1 MYMQKRHFL
10 MAVLLILLFG
20 LKTNAQI
27 LTPSNSVKEVSEY
40 HIPFSSNLVTDHS
53 SKIVR
58 WREDASVVLNNIDS
72 NYQATFGLLRKG
84 NTLTTITASLPIGYK
99 INDFTIL
106 NDTLYFV
113 GNKPDV
119 TDTTK
124 GIIGYVEVGD
134 LFSNNNQSI
143 TYAEIRTTKDLFR
156 VEAYNKNNGET
167 VVAAVGRQLYGNPYF
182 VEGPGAGFDPEFPSG
197 PELPLPPNS
206 NIVEPQI
213 TGENQVQTNSLNEIG
228 PAWYTDTLKYRH
240 CLATLNINRTTN
252 GVNHQYDL
260 WYLPGV
266 ASIEIIRDF
275 SLTSDYIYIVSTLYE
290 PVSCP
295 NYKTLTLHWFDK
307 NNLNVRKAKKIN
319 GSKYML
325 NFSNNRGNFKTTC
338 VGGNDIAVCFM
349 ADLGVYCNVLYKL
362 RLDTTTVTPIFTHY
376 FADAGQNIKHPVW
389 DLEYIKK
396 FNMLAVLKRSS
407 KYEYVDEVWH
417 LSMNENTMMPYE
429 SYVHTKH
436 YDNLSSLELY
446 DDIYLGIYGNIPSRK
461 ILLEKQC
468 NEFNSYGNCYDIRKD
483 KVYSELLPNIYDY
496 SLTTQCRFADLSSLI
511 YNPIIL
517 PTTQTVNVFNTLQIN
532 QQKII
537 KPCDNINT
545 DIIYKQPAVIK

>member
-1 MYMQKRHFL
+1 MKKNL
-10 MAVLLILLFG
+10 SLIVVLLILLFG

-27 LTPSNSVKEVSEY
+27 LTPDNSVKEVSEY
-40 HIPFSSNLVTDHS
+40 HVSTSSNLVTDHS

-58 WREDASVVLNNIDS
+58 WKNDTSVVLNNIDS
-72 NYQATFGLLRKG
+72 NYQATFELLIKG

-99 INDFTIL
+99 INDFTIFK
-106 NDTLYFV
+106 DTLYFV
-113 GNKPDV
+113 GNKLDAI
-119 TDTTK
+119 DTTK
-124 GIIGYVEVGD
+124 GIIGYVRVGD
-134 LFSNNNQSI
+134 LFSNSNQSI

-182 VEGPGAGFDPEFPSG
+182 VEGPGTGFDPEFPSG

-228 PAWYTDTLKYRH
+228 PAWYMDTLKYRH
-240 CLATLNINRTTN
+240 CLATLNITRTTN

-266 ASIEIIRDF
+266 DTVEIIRDF
-275 SLTSDYIYIVSTLYE
+275 SLTSDYIYIVSTLKE
-290 PVSCP
+290 PVISPIC
-295 NYKTLTLHWFDK
+295 KTLTLHWFDK
-307 NNLNVRKAKKIN
+307 NNLNVRRAKQLY
-319 GSKYML
+319 GSEYMFD
-325 NFSNNRGNFKTTC
+325 FSNNRGNLKTTC

-349 ADLGVYCNVLYKL
+349 ANVGLYCNVLYKL
-362 RLDTTTVTPIFTHY
+362 RLDTITVTPIFAHY

-396 FNMLAVLKRSS
+396 FNMLAVLKSSS

-446 DDIYLGIYGNIPSRK
+446 DDIYLGIYGNVPTRK
-461 ILLEKQC
+461 ILFEKQC
-468 NEFNSYGNCYDIRKD
+468 NEFNSYGNCYDIRQD
-483 KVYSELLPNIYDY
+483 SVYLELLPTIQPYN
-496 SLTTQCRFADLSSLI
+496 LTEQCRFANLSSLI
-511 YNPIIL
+511 YNPITL
-517 PTTQTVNVFNTLQIN
+517 PTTQSVNVFNTLQIN

-537 KPCDNINT
+537 KSCENIKT
-545 DIIYKQPAVIK
+545 DIIYKQPAVIR

>member
-1 MYMQKRHFL
+1 MRKNLSLIAM
-10 MAVLLILLFG
+10 LLILLFSA
-20 LKTNAQI
+20 KTNAQI

-58 WREDASVVLNNIDS
+58 WKENASVVLNNIDT
-72 NYQATFGLLRKG
+72 NYQATFGLLRRG
-84 NTLTTITASLPIGYK
+84 DTLTTRTIYLPIGYK

-106 NDTLYFV
+106 KDTLYFV
-113 GNKPDV
+113 GNKPDAI
-119 TDTTK
+119 DTTK
-124 GIIGYVEVGD
+124 GIIGYIKVGD
-134 LFSNNNQSI
+134 LFSNSNQTI

-167 VVAAVGRQLYGNPYF
+167 VVAAVGRQLYGLPYF

-213 TGENQVQTNSLNEIG
+213 TGENQVQTNSLNEIA

-240 CLATLNINRTTN
+240 CLATLNITRTTN

-260 WYLPGV
+260 WYLPNV
-266 ASIEIIRDF
+266 ENIEQINDF
-275 SLTSDYIYIVSTLYE
+275 CLTSDYICIVAVDYTSQPQY
-290 PVSCP
+290 SG
-295 NYKTLTLHWFDK
+295 KTFTLHWFDK
-307 NNLNVRKAKKIN
+307 NNLNIRNAKRLVGAIQ
-319 GSKYML
+319 SFSY
-325 NFSNNRGNFKTTC
+325 SNNRGNLKTTC
-338 VGGNDIAVCFM
+338 VGGNDIALCYI
-349 ADLGVYCNVLYKL
+349 ADVGLYCNVLYKL
-362 RLDTTTVTPIFTHY
+362 RLDTITVTPIFAHY

-396 FNMLAVLKRSS
+396 FNMLAVLKSSS

-429 SYVHTKH
+429 SYVHTKY

-483 KVYSELLPNIYDY
+483 RVYPELLPKIYNY
-496 SLTTQCRFADLSSLI
+496 SVANRCSFADMVQSPLDLLT
-511 YNPIIL
+511 L
-517 PTTQTVNVFNTLQIN
+517 PATQTVNVFNTLQIN
-532 QQKII
+532 QQNII

>member
-1 MYMQKRHFL
+1 MKKTLSLIAM
-10 MAVLLILLFG
+10 LLILLFSA
-20 LKTNAQI
+20 KTNAQI

-58 WREDASVVLNNIDS
+58 WKENASVVLNNIDT
-72 NYQATFGLLRKG
+72 NYQATFGLLRRG
-84 NTLTTITASLPIGYK
+84 DTLTTRTASLPIGYK

-106 NDTLYFV
+106 KDTLYFV
-113 GNKPDV
+113 GNKPDAI
-119 TDTTK
+119 DTTK
-124 GIIGYVEVGD
+124 GIIGYIKVGD
-134 LFSNNNQSI
+134 LFSNSNQTI

-167 VVAAVGRQLYGNPYF
+167 VVAAVGRQLYGLPYF
-182 VEGPGAGFDPEFPSG
+182 VEGPGTGFDPEFPSG

-213 TGENQVQTNSLNEIG
+213 TGENQVQTNSLNEIA

-240 CLATLNINRTTN
+240 CLATLNITRTTN

-260 WYLPGV
+260 WYLPNV
-266 ASIEIIRDF
+266 ENIEQINDF
-275 SLTSDYIYIVSTLYE
+275 CLTSDYICIVAVDNTSETWYLG
-290 PVSCP
+290 
-295 NYKTLTLHWFDK
+295 KTFTLHWFDK
-307 NNLNVRKAKKIN
+307 NNLNTRNAKRLVGAMQSFYSYDEK
-319 GSKYML
+319 
-325 NFSNNRGNFKTTC
+325 GNLKTTC
-338 VGGNDIAVCFM
+338 VGGNDIALCYM
-349 ADLGVYCNVLYKL
+349 ADVGLYCNVLYKL
-362 RLDTTTVTPIFTHY
+362 RLDTITVTPIFAHY

-396 FNMLAVLKRSS
+396 FNMLAVLKSSS

-429 SYVHTKH
+429 SYVHTKY

-483 KVYSELLPNIYDY
+483 RVYPELLPKIYNY
-496 SLTTQCRFADLSSLI
+496 SVANRCSFADMVQSPLDLLT
-511 YNPIIL
+511 L
-517 PTTQTVNVFNTLQIN
+517 PATQTVNVFNTLQIN
-532 QQKII
+532 QQNII

>member
-1 MYMQKRHFL
+1 MKKNLSLIAM
-10 MAVLLILLFG
+10 LLILLFSA
-20 LKTNAQI
+20 KTNAQI

-40 HIPFSSNLVTDHS
+40 HIPFSSNLLTDHS

-58 WREDASVVLNNIDS
+58 WKENASVVLSNIDT
-72 NYQATFGLLRKG
+72 NYQATFGLLRRG
-84 NTLTTITASLPIGYK
+84 DTLTTRTASLPIGYK

-106 NDTLYFV
+106 KDTLYFV
-113 GNKPDV
+113 GNKPDAI
-119 TDTTK
+119 DTTK
-124 GIIGYVEVGD
+124 GIIGYIKVGD
-134 LFSNNNQSI
+134 LFSNSNQTI

-167 VVAAVGRQLYGNPYF
+167 VVAAVGRQLYGLPYF
-182 VEGPGAGFDPEFPSG
+182 VEGPGTGFDPEFPSG

-213 TGENQVQTNSLNEIG
+213 TGENQVQTNSLNEIA

-240 CLATLNINRTTN
+240 CLATLNITRTTN

-260 WYLPGV
+260 WYLPNV
-266 ASIEIIRDF
+266 ENIEQINDF
-275 SLTSDYIYIVSTLYE
+275 CLTSDYICIVAVDNTSETWYLG
-290 PVSCP
+290 
-295 NYKTLTLHWFDK
+295 KTFTLHWFDK
-307 NNLNVRKAKKIN
+307 NNLNIRNAKRLVGAIQ
-319 GSKYML
+319 SFSY
-325 NFSNNRGNFKTTC
+325 SNNRGNLKTTC
-338 VGGNDIAVCFM
+338 VGGNDIALCYM
-349 ADLGVYCNVLYKL
+349 GNTGVNCNILYKL
-362 RLDTTTVTPIFTHY
+362 RLDTTTVAPIFAHY
-376 FADAGQNIKHPVW
+376 FGDSGNDIKHPVW

-396 FNMLAVLKRSS
+396 FNMLAVLKSSS
-407 KYEYVDEVWH
+407 KYQGVDEVWH

-429 SYVHTKH
+429 SYVHTKY

-483 KVYSELLPNIYDY
+483 RVYPELLPAIYDY
-496 SLTTQCRFADLSSLI
+496 SVANRCSFADIVQSPLDLLT
-511 YNPIIL
+511 L
-517 PTTQTVNVFNTLQIN
+517 PATQTVNVFNTLQIN
-532 QQKII
+532 QQNII
-537 KPCDNINT
+537 KPCDNIDT

>member
-1 MYMQKRHFL
+1 MKKNLFFI
-10 MAVLLILLFG
+10 AVLLILLFG

-58 WREDASVVLNNIDS
+58 WKENASVVLNNIDT
-72 NYQATFGLLRKG
+72 NYQATFGLLRRG
-84 NTLTTITASLPIGYK
+84 DTLTTRTIYLPIGYK

-113 GNKPDV
+113 GNKPDA

-124 GIIGYVEVGD
+124 GIIGYVRVGD
-134 LFSNNNQSI
+134 LFSNSNQSI

-167 VVAAVGRQLYGNPYF
+167 VVAAVGRQLYGLPYF

-240 CLATLNINRTTN
+240 CLATLNITRTTN

-260 WYLPGV
+260 WYLPNV
-266 ASIEIIRDF
+266 ENIEQINDF
-275 SLTSDYIYIVSTLYE
+275 CLTSDYICIVAVDYTSQPQY
-290 PVSCP
+290 SG
-295 NYKTLTLHWFDK
+295 KTFTLHWFDK
-307 NNLNVRKAKKIN
+307 NNLNIRNAKRLVGAIQ
-319 GSKYML
+319 SFSY
-325 NFSNNRGNFKTTC
+325 SNNRGNLKTTC
-338 VGGNDIAVCFM
+338 VGGNDIALCYI
-349 ADLGVYCNVLYKL
+349 ADVGLYCNVLYKL
-362 RLDTTTVTPIFTHY
+362 RLDTITVTPIFAHY

-396 FNMLAVLKRSS
+396 FNMLAVLKSSS

-417 LSMNENTMMPYE
+417 LSMNENTIMPYE
-429 SYVHTKH
+429 SYVHTK
-436 YDNLSSLELY
+436 YYYNLSSLELY
-446 DDIYLGIYGNIPSRK
+446 DDIYLGIYGNILSRK

-483 KVYSELLPNIYDY
+483 RVYPELLPKIYNY
-496 SLTTQCRFADLSSLI
+496 SVANRCSFADMVQSPLDLLT
-511 YNPIIL
+511 L
-517 PTTQTVNVFNTLQIN
+517 PATQTVNVFNTLQIN
-532 QQKII
+532 QQNII

>member
-1 MYMQKRHFL
+1 MRKNLSLIAM
-10 MAVLLILLFG
+10 LLILLFTA
-20 LKTNAQI
+20 KINAQV
-27 LTPSNSVKEVSEY
+27 LTPTNLVKEVSEY
-40 HIPFSSNLVTDHS
+40 HIPFSSNLVIDHS

-58 WREDASVVLNNIDS
+58 WREDASVVLNNIGS
-72 NYQATFGLLRKG
+72 NYQATFGLLRRG
-84 NTLTTITASLPIGYK
+84 DTLTTRIAYLPIGYK

-113 GNKPDV
+113 GNKPDAI
-119 TDTTK
+119 DTTK
-124 GIIGYVEVGD
+124 GVIGYVEVGD
-134 LFSNNNQSI
+134 LFSNSNQSI

-167 VVAAVGRQLYGNPYF
+167 VVAAVGRQLYGIPYF
-182 VEGPGAGFDPEFPSG
+182 VEGPGVGFDPEFPSG

-260 WYLPGV
+260 WYLPNV
-266 ASIEIIRDF
+266 ENIEQINDF
-275 SLTSDYIYIVSTLYE
+275 CLTSDYICIVAVYYTSQPRY
-290 PVSCP
+290 SG
-295 NYKTLTLHWFDK
+295 KTFTLHWFDK
-307 NNLNVRKAKKIN
+307 NNLNIRNAKRLVGAMQSFYYYDDK
-319 GSKYML
+319 
-325 NFSNNRGNFKTTC
+325 GNLKTTC
-338 VGGNDIAVCFM
+338 VGGNDIALCYMGYV
-349 ADLGVYCNVLYKL
+349 GVKCNILYKL
-362 RLDTTTVTPIFTHY
+362 RLDTTTVTPIFAHY
-376 FADAGQNIKHPVW
+376 FGDSGDGIKHPVW

-407 KYEYVDEVWH
+407 KYEGIDEVWH

-429 SYVHTKH
+429 SYVHTK
-436 YDNLSSLELY
+436 YYENLSSLELY
-446 DDIYLGIYGNIPSRK
+446 DGIYLGIYGNIPSRK
-461 ILLEKQC
+461 ILFEKQC

-483 KVYSELLPNIYDY
+483 RVYPELLPAIYGY
-496 SLTTQCRFADLSSLI
+496 SVANRCSFADIMQSPLDLLT
-511 YNPIIL
+511 L
-517 PTTQTVNVFNTLQIN
+517 PATQTVNVFNTLQIN
-532 QQKII
+532 QQNII

>member
-1 MYMQKRHFL
+1 MKKNL
-10 MAVLLILLFG
+10 SLIVVLLILLFSA
-20 LKTNAQI
+20 KTNAQI
-27 LTPSNSVKEVSEY
+27 LTPDNSVKEVSEY
-40 HIPFSSNLVTDHS
+40 HIPFSSNLVTDYS

-72 NYQATFGLLRKG
+72 NYQATFGLLKKG

-106 NDTLYFV
+106 KDTLYFV

-124 GIIGYVEVGD
+124 GVIGYVEVGD
-134 LFSNNNQSI
+134 LFSNSNQSI

-167 VVAAVGRQLYGNPYF
+167 VVAAVGRQLYGIPYF

-240 CLATLNINRTTN
+240 CLATLNITRTTN

-260 WYLPGV
+260 WYLPNV
-266 ASIEIIRDF
+266 ENIEQINDF
-275 SLTSDYIYIVSTLYE
+275 CLTSDYICIVAVDYTSQPQY
-290 PVSCP
+290 SG
-295 NYKTLTLHWFDK
+295 KTFTLHWFDK
-307 NNLNVRKAKKIN
+307 NNLNIRNAKRLVGAIQ
-319 GSKYML
+319 SFSY
-325 NFSNNRGNFKTTC
+325 SNNRGNLKTTC
-338 VGGNDIAVCFM
+338 VGGNDIALCYI
-349 ADLGVYCNVLYKL
+349 ADVGLYCNVLYKL
-362 RLDTTTVTPIFTHY
+362 RLDTITVTPIFAHY

-396 FNMLAVLKRSS
+396 FNMLAVLKSSS

-429 SYVHTKH
+429 SYVHTK
-436 YDNLSSLELY
+436 YYYNLSSLELY

-483 KVYSELLPNIYDY
+483 RVYPELLPKIYNY
-496 SLTTQCRFADLSSLI
+496 SVANRCSFADMMQSPLYLLT
-511 YNPIIL
+511 L
-517 PTTQTVNVFNTLQIN
+517 PATQTVNVFNTLQIN
-532 QQKII
+532 QQNII

>member
-1 MYMQKRHFL
+1 MKKNLFFI
-10 MAVLLILLFG
+10 AVLLILLFSA
-20 LKTNAQI
+20 KINAQI
-27 LTPSNSVKEVSEY
+27 LTPTNLLKEVSEY
-40 HIPFSSNLVTDHS
+40 HIPFSSNLVTGHS

-72 NYQATFGLLRKG
+72 NYQATFGLLRRG
-84 NTLTTITASLPIGYK
+84 DTLTTRTIYLPIGYK

-113 GNKPDV
+113 GNKPDA

-124 GIIGYVEVGD
+124 GIIGYIKVGD
-134 LFSNNNQSI
+134 LFSNSNQTI

-167 VVAAVGRQLYGNPYF
+167 VVAAVGRQLYGLPYF

-213 TGENQVQTNSLNEIG
+213 TGENQVQTNNLDEIG

-260 WYLPGV
+260 WYLPNV
-266 ASIEIIRDF
+266 ENVEQINDF
-275 SLTSDYIYIVSTLYE
+275 CLTSDYICIVAVDNTLQPRY
-290 PVSCP
+290 SG
-295 NYKTLTLHWFDK
+295 KTFTLHWFDK
-307 NNLNVRKAKKIN
+307 NNLNIRNAKHLV
-319 GSKYML
+319 GAMQS
-325 NFSNNRGNFKTTC
+325 FSSYDDKGNLKTTC
-338 VGGNDIAVCFM
+338 VGGNDIALCYM
-349 ADLGVYCNVLYKL
+349 GNTGVNCNILYKL
-362 RLDTTTVTPIFTHY
+362 RLDTTTVTPIFAHY
-376 FADAGQNIKHPVW
+376 FGDSGNDIKHPVW

-396 FNMLAVLKRSS
+396 FNMLAVLKSSS
-407 KYEYVDEVWH
+407 KYQGVDEVWH

-429 SYVHTKH
+429 SYVHTKY

-483 KVYSELLPNIYDY
+483 RVYPELLPKIYDY
-496 SLTTQCRFADLSSLI
+496 SVANRCSFADMMQSPLDLLT
-511 YNPIIL
+511 L
-517 PTTQTVNVFNTLQIN
+517 PATQTVNVFNTLQIN
-532 QQKII
+532 QQNII
-537 KPCDNINT
+537 KPCENINT

>member
-1 MYMQKRHFL
+1 
-10 MAVLLILLFG
+10 LLILLFSA
-20 LKTNAQI
+20 KTNAQI

-58 WREDASVVLNNIDS
+58 WKENASVVLNNIDT
-72 NYQATFGLLRKG
+72 NYQATFGLLRRG
-84 NTLTTITASLPIGYK
+84 DTLTTRTASLPIGYK

-106 NDTLYFV
+106 KDTLYFV
-113 GNKPDV
+113 GNKPDAL
-119 TDTTK
+119 DTTK
-124 GIIGYVEVGD
+124 GVIGYVRVGD
-134 LFSNNNQSI
+134 LFSNSNQSI

-167 VVAAVGRQLYGNPYF
+167 VVAAVGRQLYGLPYF

-213 TGENQVQTNSLNEIG
+213 TGENQVQTNSLNEIA

-240 CLATLNINRTTN
+240 CLATLNITRTTN

-260 WYLPGV
+260 WYLPNV
-266 ASIEIIRDF
+266 ENIEQINDF
-275 SLTSDYIYIVSTLYE
+275 CLTSDYICIVAVDYTSQPRYLG
-290 PVSCP
+290 
-295 NYKTLTLHWFDK
+295 KTFTLHWFDK
-307 NNLNVRKAKKIN
+307 NNLNTRNAKRLVGAMQSFYSYDEK
-319 GSKYML
+319 
-325 NFSNNRGNFKTTC
+325 GNLKTTC
-338 VGGNDIAVCFM
+338 VGGNDIALCYM
-349 ADLGVYCNVLYKL
+349 ADVGLYCNVLYKL
-362 RLDTTTVTPIFTHY
+362 RLDTITVTPIFAHY

-396 FNMLAVLKRSS
+396 FNMLAVLKSSS

-429 SYVHTKH
+429 SYVHTKY

-483 KVYSELLPNIYDY
+483 RVYPELLPKIYNY
-496 SLTTQCRFADLSSLI
+496 SVANRCSFADMVQSPLDLLT
-511 YNPIIL
+511 L
-517 PTTQTVNVFNTLQIN
+517 PATQTVNVFNTLQIN
-532 QQKII
+532 QQNII

>member
-1 MYMQKRHFL
+1 MKKTLFFI
-10 MAVLLILLFG
+10 AVLLILLFG

-58 WREDASVVLNNIDS
+58 WKENASVVLNNIDT
-72 NYQATFGLLRKG
+72 NYQATFGLLRRG
-84 NTLTTITASLPIGYK
+84 DTLTTRTASLPIGYK

-106 NDTLYFV
+106 KDTLYFV
-113 GNKPDV
+113 GNKPDAI
-119 TDTTK
+119 DTTK
-124 GIIGYVEVGD
+124 GIIGYIKVGD
-134 LFSNNNQSI
+134 LFSNSNQTI

-167 VVAAVGRQLYGNPYF
+167 VVAAVGRQLYGLPYF

-213 TGENQVQTNSLNEIG
+213 TGENQVQTNSLNEIA

-240 CLATLNINRTTN
+240 CLATLNITRTTN

-260 WYLPGV
+260 WYLPNV
-266 ASIEIIRDF
+266 ENIEQINDF
-275 SLTSDYIYIVSTLYE
+275 CLTSDYICIVAVDYTSQPQY
-290 PVSCP
+290 SG
-295 NYKTLTLHWFDK
+295 KTFTLHWFDK
-307 NNLNVRKAKKIN
+307 NNLNIRNAKRLVGAIQ
-319 GSKYML
+319 SFSY
-325 NFSNNRGNFKTTC
+325 SNNRGNLKTTC
-338 VGGNDIAVCFM
+338 VGGNDIALCYI
-349 ADLGVYCNVLYKL
+349 ADVGLYCNVLYKL
-362 RLDTTTVTPIFTHY
+362 RLDTITVTPIFAHY

-396 FNMLAVLKRSS
+396 FNMLAVLKSSS

-429 SYVHTKH
+429 SYVHTKY

-483 KVYSELLPNIYDY
+483 RVYPELLPKRYDY
-496 SLTTQCRFADLSSLI
+496 SVANRCSFADMVQSPLDLLT
-511 YNPIIL
+511 L
-517 PTTQTVNVFNTLQIN
+517 PATQTVNVFNTLQIN
-532 QQKII
+532 QQNII

>member
-1 MYMQKRHFL
+1 MKKNLFFI
-10 MAVLLILLFG
+10 AVLLILLFSA
-20 LKTNAQI
+20 KTNAQI
-27 LTPSNSVKEVSEY
+27 LTPDNSVKEVSEY
-40 HIPFSSNLVTDHS
+40 HIPFSSNLVMDYS

-72 NYQATFGLLRKG
+72 NYQATFGLLKKG
-84 NTLTTITASLPIGYK
+84 DIITTITASLPIGYK

-106 NDTLYFV
+106 KDTLYFV

-134 LFSNNNQSI
+134 LFSNSNQSI

-167 VVAAVGRQLYGNPYF
+167 VVAAVGRQLYGLPYF
-182 VEGPGAGFDPEFPSG
+182 VEGPGTGFDPEFPSG

-213 TGENQVQTNSLNEIG
+213 TGENQVQTNSLNEIA

-240 CLATLNINRTTN
+240 CLATLNITRTTN

-260 WYLPGV
+260 WYLPNV
-266 ASIEIIRDF
+266 ENIEQINDF
-275 SLTSDYIYIVSTLYE
+275 CLTSDYICIVAVDYTSHPRY
-290 PVSCP
+290 SG
-295 NYKTLTLHWFDK
+295 KTFTLHWFDK
-307 NNLNVRKAKKIN
+307 NNLNIRNAKRLVGAMQSFYSYDDK
-319 GSKYML
+319 
-325 NFSNNRGNFKTTC
+325 GNLKTTC
-338 VGGNDIAVCFM
+338 VGGNDIALCYMGYV
-349 ADLGVYCNVLYKL
+349 GGNCNILYKL
-362 RLDTTTVTPIFTHY
+362 RLDTTTVTPIFAHY
-376 FADAGQNIKHPVW
+376 FGDSGNDLKHPVW

-396 FNMLAVLKRSS
+396 FNMLAVLKSSS

-446 DDIYLGIYGNIPSRK
+446 DGIYLGIYGNVPTRK
-461 ILLEKQC
+461 ILFEKQC

-483 KVYSELLPNIYDY
+483 RVYPELLPKRYDY
-496 SLTTQCRFADLSSLI
+496 SVANRCSFADMVQSPLDLLT
-511 YNPIIL
+511 L
-517 PTTQTVNVFNTLQIN
+517 PATQTVNVFNTLQIN
-532 QQKII
+532 QQNII
-537 KPCDNINT
+537 KPCDNIDT
-545 DIIYKQPAVIK
+545 DIIYKQPAVIE

>member
-1 MYMQKRHFL
+1 MKKTLFFI
-10 MAVLLILLFG
+10 AVLLILLFG

-58 WREDASVVLNNIDS
+58 WKENASVVLNNIDT
-72 NYQATFGLLRKG
+72 NYQATFGLLRRG
-84 NTLTTITASLPIGYK
+84 DTLTTRTIYLPIGYK

-113 GNKPDV
+113 GNKPDA

-124 GIIGYVEVGD
+124 GIIGYVRVGD
-134 LFSNNNQSI
+134 LFSNSNQSI

-167 VVAAVGRQLYGNPYF
+167 VVAAVGRQLYGLPYF

-213 TGENQVQTNSLNEIG
+213 TGENQVQTNSLNEIA

-240 CLATLNINRTTN
+240 CLATLNITRTTN

-260 WYLPGV
+260 WYLPNV
-266 ASIEIIRDF
+266 ENIEQINDF
-275 SLTSDYIYIVSTLYE
+275 CLTSDYICIVAVDNTSETWYLG
-290 PVSCP
+290 
-295 NYKTLTLHWFDK
+295 KTFTLHWFDK
-307 NNLNVRKAKKIN
+307 NNLNIRNAKRLVGAIQ
-319 GSKYML
+319 SFSY
-325 NFSNNRGNFKTTC
+325 SNNRGNLKTTC
-338 VGGNDIAVCFM
+338 VGGNDIALCYI
-349 ADLGVYCNVLYKL
+349 ADVGLYCNVLYKL
-362 RLDTTTVTPIFTHY
+362 RLDTITVTPIFAHY

-396 FNMLAVLKRSS
+396 FNMLAVLKSSS

-429 SYVHTKH
+429 SYVHTKY

-483 KVYSELLPNIYDY
+483 RVYPELLPKRYDY
-496 SLTTQCRFADLSSLI
+496 SVANRCSFADMVQSPLDLLT
-511 YNPIIL
+511 L
-517 PTTQTVNVFNTLQIN
+517 PATQTVNVFNTLQIN
-532 QQKII
+532 QQNII

>member
-1 MYMQKRHFL
+1 MKKNLSLIAM
-10 MAVLLILLFG
+10 LLILLFSA
-20 LKTNAQI
+20 KTNAQI

-40 HIPFSSNLVTDHS
+40 HIPFSSNLLTDHS

-58 WREDASVVLNNIDS
+58 WKENASVVLSNIDT
-72 NYQATFGLLRKG
+72 NYQATFGLLRRG
-84 NTLTTITASLPIGYK
+84 DTLTTRTASLPIGYK

-106 NDTLYFV
+106 KDTLYFV
-113 GNKPDV
+113 GNKPDAI
-119 TDTTK
+119 DTTK
-124 GIIGYVEVGD
+124 GIIGYIKVGD
-134 LFSNNNQSI
+134 LFSNSNQTI

-167 VVAAVGRQLYGNPYF
+167 VVAAVGRQLYGLPYF
-182 VEGPGAGFDPEFPSG
+182 VEGPGTGFDPEFPSG

-213 TGENQVQTNSLNEIG
+213 TGENQVQTNSLNEIA

-240 CLATLNINRTTN
+240 CLATLNITRTTN

-260 WYLPGV
+260 WYLPNV
-266 ASIEIIRDF
+266 ENIEQINDF
-275 SLTSDYIYIVSTLYE
+275 CLTSDYICIVAVDYTSQPQY
-290 PVSCP
+290 SG
-295 NYKTLTLHWFDK
+295 KTFTLHWFDK
-307 NNLNVRKAKKIN
+307 NNLNIRNAKRLVGAIQ
-319 GSKYML
+319 SFSY
-325 NFSNNRGNFKTTC
+325 SNNRGNLKTTC
-338 VGGNDIAVCFM
+338 VGGNDIALCYM
-349 ADLGVYCNVLYKL
+349 GNTGVNCNILYKL
-362 RLDTTTVTPIFTHY
+362 RLDTTTVAPIFAHY
-376 FADAGQNIKHPVW
+376 FGDSGNDIKHPVW

-396 FNMLAVLKRSS
+396 FNMLAVLKSSS
-407 KYEYVDEVWH
+407 KYQGVDEVWH

-429 SYVHTKH
+429 SYVHTKY

-483 KVYSELLPNIYDY
+483 RVYPELLPAIYDY
-496 SLTTQCRFADLSSLI
+496 SVANRCSFADIVQSPLDLLT
-511 YNPIIL
+511 L
-517 PTTQTVNVFNTLQIN
+517 PATQTVNVFNTLQIN
-532 QQKII
+532 QQNII
-537 KPCDNINT
+537 KPCDNIDT

>member
-1 MYMQKRHFL
+1 MRKNLSLIAM
-10 MAVLLILLFG
+10 LLILLFSA
-20 LKTNAQI
+20 KTNAQI

-40 HIPFSSNLVTDHS
+40 HVSTSSNLVTGHS

-58 WREDASVVLNNIDS
+58 WREDASVVLNNIDT
-72 NYQATFGLLRKG
+72 NYQATFGLLRRG
-84 NTLTTITASLPIGYK
+84 DTLTTRTIYLPIGYK

-113 GNKPDV
+113 GNKPDAI
-119 TDTTK
+119 DTTK
-124 GIIGYVEVGD
+124 GVIGYVEVGD
-134 LFSNNNQSI
+134 LFSNSNQSI

-167 VVAAVGRQLYGNPYF
+167 VVAAVGRQLYGLPYF

-213 TGENQVQTNSLNEIG
+213 TGENQVQTNSLNEIA

-240 CLATLNINRTTN
+240 CLATLNITRTTN

-260 WYLPGV
+260 WYLPNV
-266 ASIEIIRDF
+266 ENIEQINDF
-275 SLTSDYIYIVSTLYE
+275 CLTSDYICIVAVDYTSQPRYLG
-290 PVSCP
+290 
-295 NYKTLTLHWFDK
+295 KTFTLHWFDK
-307 NNLNVRKAKKIN
+307 NNLNTRNAKRLVGAMQSFYSYDEK
-319 GSKYML
+319 
-325 NFSNNRGNFKTTC
+325 GNLKTTC
-338 VGGNDIAVCFM
+338 VGGNDIALCYM
-349 ADLGVYCNVLYKL
+349 ADVGLYCNVLYKL
-362 RLDTTTVTPIFTHY
+362 RLDTITVTPIFAHY

-396 FNMLAVLKRSS
+396 FNMLAVLKRSNIH
-407 KYEYVDEVWH
+407 EGIDEVWH

-429 SYVHTKH
+429 SYVHTKY

-483 KVYSELLPNIYDY
+483 RVYPELLPKIYNY
-496 SLTTQCRFADLSSLI
+496 SVANRCSFADMVQSPLDLLT
-511 YNPIIL
+511 L
-517 PTTQTVNVFNTLQIN
+517 PATQTVNVFNTLQIN
-532 QQKII
+532 QQNII

>member
-1 MYMQKRHFL
+1 MRKNLSLIAM
-10 MAVLLILLFG
+10 LLILLFSA
-20 LKTNAQI
+20 KTNAQI

-58 WREDASVVLNNIDS
+58 WKEDASVVLNNIDT
-72 NYQATFGLLRKG
+72 NYQATFGLLRRG
-84 NTLTTITASLPIGYK
+84 DTLTTRTIYLPIGYK

-113 GNKPDV
+113 GNKPDAI
-119 TDTTK
+119 DTTK
-124 GIIGYVEVGD
+124 GIIGYIKVGD
-134 LFSNNNQSI
+134 LFSNSNQTI

-167 VVAAVGRQLYGNPYF
+167 VVAAVGRQLYGLPYF

-213 TGENQVQTNSLNEIG
+213 TGENQVQTNSLNEIV

-240 CLATLNINRTTN
+240 CLATLNITRTTN

-260 WYLPGV
+260 WYLPNV
-266 ASIEIIRDF
+266 ENIEQINDF
-275 SLTSDYIYIVSTLYE
+275 CLTSDYICIVAVDYTSQPRYLG
-290 PVSCP
+290 
-295 NYKTLTLHWFDK
+295 KTFTLHWFDK
-307 NNLNVRKAKKIN
+307 NNLNIRNAKRLVGAMQSFYSYDEK
-319 GSKYML
+319 
-325 NFSNNRGNFKTTC
+325 GNLKTTC
-338 VGGNDIAVCFM
+338 VGGNDIALCYI
-349 ADLGVYCNVLYKL
+349 ADVGLYCNVLYKL
-362 RLDTTTVTPIFTHY
+362 RLDTITVTPIFAHY

-407 KYEYVDEVWH
+407 KYQGVDEVWH

-429 SYVHTKH
+429 SYVHTKY

-483 KVYSELLPNIYDY
+483 RVYPELLPKRYDY
-496 SLTTQCRFADLSSLI
+496 SVANRCSFADIVQSPLDLLT
-511 YNPIIL
+511 L
-517 PTTQTVNVFNTLQIN
+517 PATQTVNVFNTLQIN
-532 QQKII
+532 QQNII

>member
-1 MYMQKRHFL
+1 MKKTLSLIAM
-10 MAVLLILLFG
+10 LLILLFSA
-20 LKTNAQI
+20 KINAQI

-58 WREDASVVLNNIDS
+58 WKENASVVLNNIDT
-72 NYQATFGLLRKG
+72 NYQATFGLLRRG
-84 NTLTTITASLPIGYK
+84 DTLTTRTIYLPIGYK

-113 GNKPDV
+113 GNKPDA

-124 GIIGYVEVGD
+124 GIIGYIKVGD
-134 LFSNNNQSI
+134 LFSNSNQTI

-167 VVAAVGRQLYGNPYF
+167 VVAAVGRQLYGLPYF

-213 TGENQVQTNSLNEIG
+213 TGENQVQTNSLNEIA

-240 CLATLNINRTTN
+240 CLATLNITRTTN

-260 WYLPGV
+260 WYLPNV
-266 ASIEIIRDF
+266 ENIEQINDF
-275 SLTSDYIYIVSTLYE
+275 CLTSDYICIVAVDYTSETWY
-290 PVSCP
+290 SG
-295 NYKTLTLHWFDK
+295 KTFTLHWFDK
-307 NNLNVRKAKKIN
+307 NNLNIRNAKRLVGAMQSFYSYDEK
-319 GSKYML
+319 
-325 NFSNNRGNFKTTC
+325 GNLKTTC
-338 VGGNDIAVCFM
+338 VGGNDIALCYI
-349 ADLGVYCNVLYKL
+349 ADVGLYCNVLYKL
-362 RLDTTTVTPIFTHY
+362 RLDTITVTPIFAHY

-396 FNMLAVLKRSS
+396 FNMLAVLKSSS

-483 KVYSELLPNIYDY
+483 RVYPELLPKRYDY
-496 SLTTQCRFADLSSLI
+496 SVANRCSFADMVQSPLDLLT
-511 YNPIIL
+511 L

-532 QQKII
+532 QQNII
-537 KPCDNINT
+537 KPCDNIDT

>member
-1 MYMQKRHFL
+1 MRKNLSLIAM
-10 MAVLLILLFG
+10 LLILLFSA
-20 LKTNAQI
+20 KINAQV
-27 LTPSNSVKEVSEY
+27 LTPTNLVKEVSEY
-40 HIPFSSNLVTDHS
+40 QIPFSSNLVTDYS

-58 WREDASVVLNNIDS
+58 WREDASVVLNNIDT
-72 NYQATFGLLRKG
+72 NYQATFGLLIRG
-84 NTLTTITASLPIGYK
+84 NTLTTRIAYLPIGYK

-106 NDTLYFV
+106 KDTLYFV
-113 GNKPDV
+113 GNKPDAI
-119 TDTTK
+119 DTTK
-124 GIIGYVEVGD
+124 GIIGYVRVVD
-134 LFSNNNQSI
+134 LFSNSNQSI

-167 VVAAVGRQLYGNPYF
+167 VVAAVGRQLYGLPYF

-228 PAWYTDTLKYRH
+228 PAWYTDTLKYIH
-240 CLATLNINRTTN
+240 CLATLNITRTTN

-260 WYLPGV
+260 WYLPNV
-266 ASIEIIRDF
+266 ENIEQINDF
-275 SLTSDYIYIVSTLYE
+275 CLTSDYICIVAVDNTSETWY
-290 PVSCP
+290 SGRAF
-295 NYKTLTLHWFDK
+295 TLHWFDK
-307 NNLNVRKAKKIN
+307 NNLNIRNAKLLV
-319 GSKYML
+319 GAMQLFSY
-325 NFSNNRGNFKTTC
+325 SNNRGNLKTTC
-338 VGGNDIAVCFM
+338 VGGNDIALCYI
-349 ADLGVYCNVLYKL
+349 ADVGLYCNVLYKL
-362 RLDTTTVTPIFTHY
+362 RLDTITVTPIFAHY

-417 LSMNENTMMPYE
+417 LSMNENTIMPYE
-429 SYVHTKH
+429 SYVHTKY

-483 KVYSELLPNIYDY
+483 RVYPELLPKIYDY
-496 SLTTQCRFADLSSLI
+496 SVANRCSFADMMQSPLDLLT
-511 YNPIIL
+511 L
-517 PTTQTVNVFNTLQIN
+517 PATQTVNVFNTLQIN
-532 QQKII
+532 QQNII
-537 KPCDNINT
+537 KPCENINT

>member
-1 MYMQKRHFL
+1 MKKTLSLIAM
-10 MAVLLILLFG
+10 LLILLFSA
-20 LKTNAQI
+20 KTNAQI

-40 HIPFSSNLVTDHS
+40 HIPTSSNLLTDHS

-58 WREDASVVLNNIDS
+58 WRENASVVLNNIDT
-72 NYQATFGLLRKG
+72 NYQATFGLLRRG
-84 NTLTTITASLPIGYK
+84 DTLTTRTIYLPIGYK

-106 NDTLYFV
+106 KDTLYFV
-113 GNKPDV
+113 GNKPDAI
-119 TDTTK
+119 DTTK
-124 GIIGYVEVGD
+124 GIIGYVRVGD
-134 LFSNNNQSI
+134 LFSNSNQSI

-167 VVAAVGRQLYGNPYF
+167 VVAAVGRQLYGLPYF

-213 TGENQVQTNSLNEIG
+213 TGENQVQTNSLNEIA

-240 CLATLNINRTTN
+240 CLATLNITRTTN

-266 ASIEIIRDF
+266 ASVEIIRDF
-275 SLTSDYIYIVSTLYE
+275 SLTSDYIYIVSTLKE

-295 NYKTLTLHWFDK
+295 SSKTLTLHWFDK
-307 NNLNVRKAKKIN
+307 NNLNVRRAKQLY

-325 NFSNNRGNFKTTC
+325 DFSNNRGNFKTTC
-338 VGGNDIAVCFM
+338 VGGNDIAVCFV
-349 ADLGVYCNVLYKL
+349 ADVGLYCNVLYKL
-362 RLDTTTVTPIFTHY
+362 RLDTITVTPIFAHY

-396 FNMLAVLKRSS
+396 FNMLAVLKSSS

-429 SYVHTKH
+429 SYVHTKY

-483 KVYSELLPNIYDY
+483 RVYPELLPAIYDY
-496 SLTTQCRFADLSSLI
+496 SVANRCSFADIVQSPLDLLT
-511 YNPIIL
+511 L
-517 PTTQTVNVFNTLQIN
+517 PATQTVNVFNTLQIN
-532 QQKII
+532 QQNII
-537 KPCDNINT
+537 KPCENINT

>member
-1 MYMQKRHFL
+1 MRKNLSLIAM
-10 MAVLLILLFG
+10 LLILLFSA
-20 LKTNAQI
+20 KTNAQI

-58 WREDASVVLNNIDS
+58 WKENASVVLNNIDT
-72 NYQATFGLLRKG
+72 NYQATFGLLRRG
-84 NTLTTITASLPIGYK
+84 DTLTTRTASLPIGYK

-106 NDTLYFV
+106 KDTLYFV
-113 GNKPDV
+113 GNKPDAI
-119 TDTTK
+119 DTTK
-124 GIIGYVEVGD
+124 GIIGYVRVGD
-134 LFSNNNQSI
+134 LFSNSNQSI

-167 VVAAVGRQLYGNPYF
+167 VVAAVGRQLYGLPYF

-213 TGENQVQTNSLNEIG
+213 TGENQVQTNSLNEIA

-240 CLATLNINRTTN
+240 CLATLNITRTTN

-260 WYLPGV
+260 WYLPNV
-266 ASIEIIRDF
+266 ENIEQINDF
-275 SLTSDYIYIVSTLYE
+275 CLTSDYICIVAVDYTSQPQY
-290 PVSCP
+290 SG
-295 NYKTLTLHWFDK
+295 KTFTLHWFDK
-307 NNLNVRKAKKIN
+307 NNLNIRNAKRLVGAMQSFYSYDEK
-319 GSKYML
+319 
-325 NFSNNRGNFKTTC
+325 GNLKTTC
-338 VGGNDIAVCFM
+338 VGGNDIALCYI
-349 ADLGVYCNVLYKL
+349 ADVGLYCNVLYKL
-362 RLDTTTVTPIFTHY
+362 RLDTITVAPIFAHY

-483 KVYSELLPNIYDY
+483 RVYPELLPKIYNY
-496 SLTTQCRFADLSSLI
+496 SVANRCSFADMVQSPLDLLT
-511 YNPIIL
+511 L
-517 PTTQTVNVFNTLQIN
+517 PATQTVNVFNTLQIN
-532 QQKII
+532 QQNII

>member
-1 MYMQKRHFL
+1 M
-10 MAVLLILLFG
+10 LLILLFSA
-20 LKTNAQI
+20 KTNAQI

-58 WREDASVVLNNIDS
+58 WKEDASVVLNNIDT
-72 NYQATFGLLRKG
+72 NYQATFGLLRRG
-84 NTLTTITASLPIGYK
+84 DTLTTRTIYLPIGYK

-113 GNKPDV
+113 GNKPDAI
-119 TDTTK
+119 DTTK
-124 GIIGYVEVGD
+124 GIIGYIKVGD
-134 LFSNNNQSI
+134 LFSNSNQTI

-167 VVAAVGRQLYGNPYF
+167 VVAAVGRQLYGLPYF

-213 TGENQVQTNSLNEIG
+213 TGENQVQTNSLNEIV

-240 CLATLNINRTTN
+240 CLATLNITRTTN

-260 WYLPGV
+260 WYLPNV
-266 ASIEIIRDF
+266 ENIEQINDF
-275 SLTSDYIYIVSTLYE
+275 CLTSDYICIVAVDYTSQPRYLG
-290 PVSCP
+290 
-295 NYKTLTLHWFDK
+295 KTFTLHWFDK
-307 NNLNVRKAKKIN
+307 NNLNIRNAKRLVGAMQSFYSYDEK
-319 GSKYML
+319 
-325 NFSNNRGNFKTTC
+325 GNLKTTC
-338 VGGNDIAVCFM
+338 VGGNDIALCYI
-349 ADLGVYCNVLYKL
+349 ADVGLYCNVLYKL
-362 RLDTTTVTPIFTHY
+362 RLDTITVTPIFAHY

-407 KYEYVDEVWH
+407 KYQGVDEVWH

-429 SYVHTKH
+429 SYVHTKY

-483 KVYSELLPNIYDY
+483 RVYPELLPKRYDY
-496 SLTTQCRFADLSSLI
+496 SVANRCSFADIVQSPLDLLT
-511 YNPIIL
+511 L
-517 PTTQTVNVFNTLQIN
+517 PATQTVNVFNTLQIN
-532 QQKII
+532 QQNII

>member
-1 MYMQKRHFL
+1 MKKTLFFI
-10 MAVLLILLFG
+10 AVLLILLFG

-58 WREDASVVLNNIDS
+58 WKENASVVLNNIDT
-72 NYQATFGLLRKG
+72 NYQATFGLLRRG
-84 NTLTTITASLPIGYK
+84 DTLTTRTASLPIGYK

-106 NDTLYFV
+106 KDTLYFV
-113 GNKPDV
+113 GNKPDAI
-119 TDTTK
+119 DTTK

-134 LFSNNNQSI
+134 LFSNSDQSI

-167 VVAAVGRQLYGNPYF
+167 VVAAVGRQLYGLPYF

-213 TGENQVQTNSLNEIG
+213 TGENQVQTNSLNEIA

-240 CLATLNINRTTN
+240 CLATLNITRTTN

-260 WYLPGV
+260 WYLPNV
-266 ASIEIIRDF
+266 ENIEQINDF
-275 SLTSDYIYIVSTLYE
+275 CLTSDYICIVAVDNTSETWYLG
-290 PVSCP
+290 
-295 NYKTLTLHWFDK
+295 KTFTLHWFDK
-307 NNLNVRKAKKIN
+307 NNLNTRNAKRLVGAMQSFYSYDEK
-319 GSKYML
+319 
-325 NFSNNRGNFKTTC
+325 GNLKTTC
-338 VGGNDIAVCFM
+338 VGGNDIALCYM
-349 ADLGVYCNVLYKL
+349 GNTGENCNILYKL
-362 RLDTTTVTPIFTHY
+362 SIDTNTITPLLSHT
-376 FADAGQNIKHPVW
+376 FAWSGDSIKPPVW
-389 DLEYIKK
+389 DLEYIKR
-396 FNMLAVLKRSS
+396 FNMLAVLKRSNI
-407 KYEYVDEVWH
+407 YEGIDEVWH

-429 SYVHTKH
+429 SYVHTKY

-483 KVYSELLPNIYDY
+483 RVYPELLPKIYNY
-496 SLTTQCRFADLSSLI
+496 SVANRCSFADMVQSPLDLLT
-511 YNPIIL
+511 L
-517 PTTQTVNVFNTLQIN
+517 PATQTVNVFNTLQIN
-532 QQKII
+532 QQNII